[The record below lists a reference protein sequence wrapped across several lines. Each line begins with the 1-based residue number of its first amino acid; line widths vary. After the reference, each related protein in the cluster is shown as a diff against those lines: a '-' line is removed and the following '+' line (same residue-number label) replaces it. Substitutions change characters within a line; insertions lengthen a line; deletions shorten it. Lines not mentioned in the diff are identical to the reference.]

1 MIENVCVFCGASAGH
16 DPAFAA
22 AARALGSE
30 LARTGRGLVYG
41 GGRVGLMGI
50 LADAALAAGGSVIGV
65 IPIAIANKEIA
76 HSGLTDL
83 RVVDSMHT
91 RKALMADLSDGF
103 IALPGGLGTLEELF
117 EVWTWGQLGLHRKPY
132 GLLNV
137 SDFFTSLLTF
147 LDDTPTLGF
156 VRPKPREM
164 LGVETDPAA
173 LLQRLESHISPP
185 VPKWLN
191 PSSA

>member
-1 MIENVCVFCGASAGH
+1 MIKNVCVFCGSSSGNHA
-16 DPAFAA
+16 AFAA
-22 AARALGSE
+22 AARALGTE
-30 LARTGRGLVYG
+30 LARAGRGLIYG

-65 IPIAIANKEIA
+65 IPIAIASKEIA

-137 SDFFTSLLTF
+137 SDFFNPLLTF
-147 LDDTPTLGF
+147 LDQTASVGF
-156 VRPKPREM
+156 ISPEHREM
-164 LGVETDPAA
+164 LVVESDPSA
-173 LLQRLESHISPP
+173 LLQRLDTHVPPP

>member
-1 MIENVCVFCGASAGH
+1 MIKNVCVFCGASSGS

-22 AARALGSE
+22 AAQGLGTE
-30 LARTGRGLVYG
+30 LARAGRGLVYG

-50 LADAALAAGGSVIGV
+50 LADATLAAGGSVIGV

-91 RKALMADLSDGF
+91 RKALMADLSDAF

-137 SDFFTSLLTF
+137 SGFFTALLTF
-147 LDDTPTLGF
+147 LDETTRLGF
-156 VRPKPREM
+156 IRPEHREM
-164 LGVETDPAA
+164 LVVETDPAA
-173 LLQRLESHISPP
+173 LLQRLDTHVSPP

>member
-1 MIENVCVFCGASAGH
+1 MIKNVCVFCGANSGSE
-16 DPAFAA
+16 PAFGAA
-22 AARALGSE
+22 AQALGAE
-30 LARTGRGLVYG
+30 LARAGRGLVYG

-91 RKALMADLSDGF
+91 RKALMADLSDAF

-137 SDFFTSLLTF
+137 SGFFTPLLTF
-147 LDDTPTLGF
+147 LDETTASGF
-156 VRPKPREM
+156 IRQEHREM
-164 LGVETDPAA
+164 LVVETEPAA
-173 LLQRLESHISPP
+173 LLERLDTHVPP
-185 VPKWLN
+185 PMPKWLN

>member
-1 MIENVCVFCGASAGH
+1 MIKNVCVFCGASSGNDAG
-16 DPAFAA
+16 FAD
-22 AARALGSE
+22 AARALGAE
-30 LARTGRGLVYG
+30 LARAGRGLVYG

-50 LADAALAAGGSVIGV
+50 LADSALAAGGSVIGV

-103 IALPGGLGTLEELF
+103 IALPGGIGTLEELF

-132 GLLNV
+132 GMLNV
-137 SDFFTSLLTF
+137 GGFFTPLLTF
-147 LDDTPTLGF
+147 LDQTTLAGF
-156 VRPKPREM
+156 IRPEHREM
-164 LGVETDPAA
+164 LVVETDPAA
-173 LLQRLESHISPP
+173 LLQRLDSHVPP
-185 VPKWLN
+185 AVPKWLSR
-191 PSSA
+191 SSA

>member
-1 MIENVCVFCGASAGH
+1 MIENVCVFCGASSGH

-22 AARALGSE
+22 AARALGTE
-30 LARTGRGLVYG
+30 LARAGRGLVYG

-91 RKALMADLSDGF
+91 RKALMADLSAAF

-137 SDFFTSLLTF
+137 SDFFTPLLTF
-147 LDDTPTLGF
+147 LDETTALGF
-156 VRPKPREM
+156 IRPEHREM
-164 LGVETDPAA
+164 LVVESDPAA
-173 LLQRLESHISPP
+173 LLQRLDTYVSPP